1 MDEVNLHKLSKLT
14 ALSAGDYQAFLYD
27 CDGTL
32 ADNMPLHTET
42 YVDLAAEMGVQI
54 DGQIIDELAGWP
66 VVDVVREINKRY
78 NVAMDPVVFAERRHR
93 LYVDHYLDRV
103 VAIPFVVAHLEQHV
117 GKVRI
122 AVVSGGARESVEK
135 TLKVLGIDRLVEVTV
150 CAGDTLRGKPYPD
163 PFLAAA
169 EQLGVLPE
177 KCLVFEDG
185 APGVAS
191 ATAAGMQSIRIDH
204 V

>member
-163 PFLAAA
+163 PFFSGSGTAWCVTG
-169 EQLGVLPE
+169 EVLS
-177 KCLVFEDG
+177 L
-185 APGVAS
+185 
-191 ATAAGMQSIRIDH
+191 
-204 V
+204 